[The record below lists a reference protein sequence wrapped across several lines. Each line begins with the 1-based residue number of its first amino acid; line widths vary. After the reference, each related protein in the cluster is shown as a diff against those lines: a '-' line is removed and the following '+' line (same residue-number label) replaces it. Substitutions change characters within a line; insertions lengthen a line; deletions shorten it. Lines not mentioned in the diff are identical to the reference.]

1 MKSVYFTAAII
12 ALLSTG
18 AGGRGATAP
27 AQQAP
32 LPYDAV
38 PYVIDHPGRAE
49 SLIDMRF
56 LLDGPAG
63 KHGFVTV
70 KDGHFRFADGQRF
83 KCWGVNITG
92 WELGSALLPPHR
104 EAEIYAESLARLGVN
119 CVRLHFLDMRKEQRV
134 MDGDGGPG
142 AKPPITHTPSGL
154 IDSSYDDSRH
164 FDPNQ
169 VDRLH
174 YLFAQFKQRGIYV
187 DFNLNVGRTYRAG
200 DGVPDYD
207 LLGVAKGVTYFGPEL
222 IALQKEYARML
233 LGLRNPYTGLRY
245 ADDPAVAIVE
255 IVNENSLLEFWQRNW
270 LRGERVP
277 GGENLQLDL
286 TPHYAQLLTRRYN
299 DWLAAHRSAA
309 QLAQLR
315 SLAGVGEGEAV
326 PFLRRGAFRDAPE
339 QRFRAEIEFLTDVE
353 IDFQQDMA
361 RFLREEVGIKSVIM
375 PTADHTYFI
384 AGQPMMRSSSRF
396 DVMDS
401 HVYWQH
407 PAIYGHRNDPMVNR
421 PELSIPAKLAR
432 TAMVGKAFTVSEV
445 NHPYPSEYGAEMI
458 PTLAA
463 YAGLQD
469 WDGIF
474 FYTFEAKLLDKAT
487 PVIGDHFD
495 ITQDPVKIAQL
506 PVGAMLFLRGD
517 VAAARK
523 VVERSYSTAQID
535 AAARM
540 PRAEQPYFTPGFPET
555 LPLIHGSRVR
565 CLDCAPVSAPPVP
578 PSDSILSDTG
588 ELDWRVGAR
597 GGVIRIDTPRSQGL
611 IGFVRDGKATTTHLS
626 ADIANDFAAITLSS
640 LDGKTIH
647 ISDRMLVTVTAKA
660 GNSGQAWNDR
670 RTMLETWGG
679 GADMDRSGAGVG
691 HPPRSGWGTISDGNA
706 AGRGGQAKRSGGQCA
721 HAGGRVGVGRRHAG
735 DHDLPGPCCPI
746 ATIGRTLS
754 FTPTKDLRDIIIL
767 YN

>member
-1 MKSVYFTAAII
+1 MKSNYFAAAIL
-12 ALLSTG
+12 ASLLGGGGAWASGETAGTG
-18 AGGRGATAP
+18 PVPT
-27 AQQAP
+27 
-32 LPYDAV
+32 
-38 PYVIDHPGRAE
+38 PYVIDHPGRAD

-63 KHGFVTV
+63 KHGFLSVR
-70 KDGHFRFADGQRF
+70 DGHFRFADGQRF

-92 WELGSALLPPHR
+92 WEMGSALLPPHR

-119 CVRLHFLDMRKEQRV
+119 CVRLHFLDMRREQKV
-134 MDGDGGPG
+134 IDGNGGKG
-142 AKPPITHTPSGL
+142 DVPPITHTPSGL
-154 IDSSYDDSRH
+154 IDSRYEDSRH
-164 FDPNQ
+164 FDPEQ

-187 DFNLNVGRTYRAG
+187 DFNLNVGRTWRSG
-200 DGVPDYD
+200 DGVPDHD
-207 LLGVAKGVTYFGPEL
+207 LIGVAKGVTYFGPEL

-277 GGENLQLDL
+277 GGANLQLDL
-286 TPHYAQLLTRRYN
+286 TPHYARLLTDRYN
-299 DWLAAHRSAA
+299 GWLAAHRTPE

-315 SLAGVGEGEAV
+315 VIAGVAQGAAI
-326 PFLRRGAFRDAPE
+326 PFLRRGDFRDAPDL
-339 QRFRAEIEFLTDVE
+339 RYRAEIEFLTGVE
-353 IDFQQDMA
+353 VDFQQDMA
-361 RFLREEVGIKSVIM
+361 RFLREEVGVKSVIM

-384 AGQPMMRSSSRF
+384 AGQPMMRSSTKF

-421 PELSIPAKLAR
+421 PDLSIPVKLAR
-432 TAMVGKAFTVSEV
+432 TAMRGKAFTVSEV

-463 YAGLQD
+463 YAALQD

-474 FYTFEAKLLDKAT
+474 FYTFEAKLLGKAT

-517 VAAARK
+517 VAPAQA

-535 AAARM
+535 ETARM
-540 PRAEQPYFTPGFPET
+540 PRAEQPYFTPGFPKV

-565 CLDCAPVSAPPVP
+565 CLDCAPVAAPPIA
-578 PSDSILSDTG
+578 PSDTIRSDTG
-588 ELDWRVGAR
+588 ELDWRVAPQ
-597 GGVIRIDTPRSQGL
+597 GGTISIDTPRTQAL
-611 IGFVRDGKATTTHLS
+611 VGFIRDAKRGTTHLS
-626 ADIANDFAAITLSS
+626 ADIGNGFAAITASA
-640 LDGKTIH
+640 LDGKLLRR
-647 ISDRMLVTVTAKA
+647 SDRLLLTATAKS
-660 GNSGQAWNDR
+660 GNSGQVWNAR
-670 RTMLETWGG
+670 RSMLDVWGTAPTWIEPVTGWVMLKDLDGALAVSATPLDGAGKPNGPAISARMLEE
-679 GADMDRSGAGVG
+679 
-691 HPPRSGWGTISDGNA
+691 GWEIPIGTPATTSWIITIS
-706 AGRGGQAKRSGGQCA
+706 R
-721 HAGGRVGVGRRHAG
+721 
-735 DHDLPGPCCPI
+735 
-746 ATIGRTLS
+746 
-754 FTPTKDLRDIIIL
+754 
-767 YN
+767 